1 MGVVTLC
8 ALELTSASSWSVTY
22 FSHPA
27 YRCPVCDVMYAD
39 PGLPRRSRYTQQR
52 AMPLGILTIYFPKD
66 GSGVVSV
73 RVGNIGYSILG
84 SCPVSE
90 FKNAAI
96 SFSSLSPSLTPS

>member
-8 ALELTSASSWSVTY
+8 TLELTSASSWSY
-22 FSHPA
+22 FSHPGD
-27 YRCPVCDVMYAD
+27 RCPVCNVMFSRRPAAVVTLDNAQCRSEDTTY
-39 PGLPRRSRYTQQR
+39 LPR
-52 AMPLGILTIYFPKD
+52 D

-90 FKNAAI
+90 FKNATI